1 MATIT
6 TYINILSIF
15 RFTFFVHVK
24 NIDQQIRSNILY
36 IISYLTYLDLK
47 CFSVLI
53 LIHQD
58 LRFF

>member
-24 NIDQQIRSNILY
+24 NIDQQISSNILY